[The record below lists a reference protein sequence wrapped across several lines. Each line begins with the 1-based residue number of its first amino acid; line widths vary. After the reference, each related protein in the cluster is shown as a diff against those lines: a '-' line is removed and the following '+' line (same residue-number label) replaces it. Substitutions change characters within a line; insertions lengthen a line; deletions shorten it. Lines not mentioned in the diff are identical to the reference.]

1 MKKILIATHGHM
13 ASGVKSVAKILL
25 RDDSAITAVD
35 CYVDE
40 SDFTPKV
47 QEWIDGID
55 PEDDAVIFTDLKGG
69 SVCNKIAG
77 MHPEK
82 RGIVHVTGFNL
93 ALVLEC
99 LITADPITPEFID
112 AGIQGAT
119 ALMERVVLE
128 EEAAEDE
135 SDDYFFA

>member
-40 SDFTPKV
+40 TDFTPV
-47 QEWIDGID
+47 IESWIEGVT
-55 PEDDAVIFTDLKGG
+55 EGDDAVIFTDLFGG
-69 SVCNKIAG
+69 SVCNKVASL
-77 MHPEK
+77 HPELK
-82 RGIVHVTGFNL
+82 GIVHVAGFNL

-99 LITADPITPEFID
+99 LISSEPLTAEFID
-112 AGIQGAT
+112 ATIPSASG
-119 ALMERVVLE
+119 LMQRVELADQVFDTE
-128 EEAAEDE
+128 T
-135 SDDYFFA
+135 DDDFFA

>member
-40 SDFTPKV
+40 SDFTPAV
-47 QEWIDGID
+47 EAWIDAVE
-55 PEDDAVIFTDLKGG
+55 PEDDAIIFTDLLGG
-69 SVCNKIAG
+69 SVCNKISG
-77 MHPEK
+77 MHPER

-93 ALVLEC
+93 SLVLEC
-99 LITADPITPEFID
+99 LITSEPITVDFID
-112 AGIQGAT
+112 TSIQAASG
-119 ALMERVVLE
+119 MMQRVVLD
-128 EEAAEDE
+128 EATAENE
-135 SDDYFFA
+135 SDDDFFA